1 MAESA
6 FEGLL
11 IENAGGAL
19 AKMFKTWGELGASSV
34 TVSVSLRGP
43 EKMGEKVTLT
53 VQLAFAATVVVLH
66 EATEFVKSAGLFP
79 AAEILEMCMGT
90 VPVLVM
96 ATVMGALARPCV
108 VAGNV
113 TEVGRN
119 LRAGPLGGEFI
130 PVPIRATN
138 CGLPEA
144 LSVKVSAA

>member
-1 MAESA
+1 M
-6 FEGLL
+6 
-11 IENAGGAL
+11 ENAGGAL

-34 TVSVSLRGP
+34 TVRVSLRGT

-53 VQLAFAATVVVLH
+53 VQPAFTATVAVLQ

-79 AAEILEMCMGT
+79 AAEILEMGMGA
-90 VPVLVM
+90 VPVVVM
-96 ATVMGALARPCV
+96 TTGMGGLGRPCV
-108 VAGNV
+108 VAGKV